1 MTPYI
6 YNIYHVYL
14 CKVFLKRFLSDL
26 KKIKG
31 LKTKRK
37 IIALIETLLTAK
49 NLDELSSFKKISGY
63 GFAYRLR
70 MGDYRL
76 GFFTKTIRSNG
87 CVFQKE

>member
-26 KKIKG
+26 KKIKDP
-31 LKTKRK
+31 KTKRK
-37 IIALIETLLTAK
+37 IIALIETLVTAK
-49 NLDELSSFKKISGY
+49 NLDELSSFKKISGW
-63 GFAYRLR
+63 
-70 MGDYRL
+70 L

>member
-6 YNIYHVYL
+6 YNIYRVYL
-14 CKVFLKRFLSDL
+14 CNVFLKRFLSDL
-26 KKIKG
+26 KKIKHP
-31 LKTKRK
+31 KIKRQ
-37 IIALIETLLTAK
+37 IIALIETLETAK
-49 NLDELSSFKKISGY
+49 NLDDLSNFKKISGY